1 MPRAVQ
7 SDEVRSG
14 LKVPLDFEPDQV
26 FITYSNYKVTG
37 DIRKSTFSEM
47 VRVKVRPRRAEKK
60 SIGGSEEVV

>member
-1 MPRAVQ
+1 MSRAVQ

-14 LKVPLDFEPDQV
+14 LKVSLDFEPEQV
-26 FITYSNYKVTG
+26 FITYGNYKVTG

>member
-1 MPRAVQ
+1 MSRAVQ

-14 LKVPLDFEPDQV
+14 RSLDFEPDQV
-26 FITYSNYKVTG
+26 FITYGNYKVTG

-60 SIGGSEEVV
+60 SIEGSEKV